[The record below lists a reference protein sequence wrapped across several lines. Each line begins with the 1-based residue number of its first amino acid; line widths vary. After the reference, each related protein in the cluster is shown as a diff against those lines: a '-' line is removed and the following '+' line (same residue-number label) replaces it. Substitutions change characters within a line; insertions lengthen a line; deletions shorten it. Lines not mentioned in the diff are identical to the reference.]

1 MAVEEVVAIVVGRL
15 RVGRP
20 LIVHCGCECDVW
32 WMVVVERWCA
42 RLAPGFAAVSR

>member
-1 MAVEEVVAIVVGRL
+1 MVVEEVVAIVVGRL
-15 RVGRP
+15 VSS
-20 LIVHCGCECDVW
+20 VVCGCECDVW